1 MAEKRGRNLRGWN
14 LLATFAIL
22 LGPAALIL
30 AEFFMR
36 KTWCD
41 MHPPLPGFGC
51 DPTEFYAPSLL
62 AASFVLLLPG
72 LLHPALPEYHALAP
86 RPPMLLSVRWYR
98 QWRRWRRAT
107 ALLRAENRW
116 TRLCYWTDKS
126 LVWVSV
132 VLAAVAWLV
141 WLAALLTGLAH
152 SDIVLRLIRMP
163 SVLTAQL
170 FYGLAVFLAFLKL
183 AVM

>member
-1 MAEKRGRNLRGWN
+1 MDENRGRNLRGWN

-30 AEFFMR
+30 AEFVVR

-41 MHPPLPGFGC
+41 MHPPLTGFEC
-51 DPTEFYAPSLL
+51 NPMEFYAPTLL
-62 AASFVLLLPG
+62 AASIVLLLPG
-72 LLHPALPEYHALAP
+72 LLHPAPPEYHALAP
-86 RPPMLLSVRWYR
+86 CPPMTLSIRWVR
-98 QWRRWRRAT
+98 QWRRWRGAT
-107 ALLRAENRW
+107 ALLRARNRW
-116 TRLCYWTDKS
+116 TMLCYWTDRS

-132 VLAAVAWLV
+132 VLAAAGWIF

-152 SDIVLRLIRMP
+152 SDIVLRMVRMP
-163 SVLTAQL
+163 SVLTAQI